1 MIYLLQLELHPIG
14 IFRRL
19 DDLLKSVSNNAHVGC
34 LHLSVFWD
42 GRESL
47 GIAPRDKI
55 NGSNSTSDMWPPQT
69 LAVRS
74 QDLKFQETLLVSG
87 PTLLILHVE
96 KLKLSSLEPVL
107 MVINA
112 LFRLISNT
120 FLMVEDN
127 VFFGVQD
134 ERVLHYITLFSE

>member
-1 MIYLLQLELHPIG
+1 
-14 IFRRL
+14 
-19 DDLLKSVSNNAHVGC
+19 
-34 LHLSVFWD
+34 
-42 GRESL
+42 
-47 GIAPRDKI
+47 
-55 NGSNSTSDMWPPQT
+55 MWPPQT